1 LDLPQPFGP
10 TTPVNPA
17 SMRKSVG
24 SQKLLK
30 PAKRSRSNFMGLAL
44 FHPFPSA
51 GAERGGAR
59 LDGLGRVRLDA
70 PAAGGGATPPQRRR
84 AIKARS

>member
-1 LDLPQPFGP
+1 
-10 TTPVNPA
+10 
-17 SMRKSVG
+17 
-24 SQKLLK
+24 
-30 PAKRSRSNFMGLAL
+30 MGLAL